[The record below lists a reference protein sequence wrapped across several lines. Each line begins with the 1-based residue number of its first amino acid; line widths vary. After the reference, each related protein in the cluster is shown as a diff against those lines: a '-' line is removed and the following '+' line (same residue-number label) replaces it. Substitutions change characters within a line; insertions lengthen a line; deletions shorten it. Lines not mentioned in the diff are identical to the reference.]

1 MPQNSQEPR
10 RQQLRGFKLQEGGSS
25 SHAWEAADKDVLGAA
40 LALAKVPEAVLL
52 APCMGFEWK
61 RAGEGPTKGENALRP

>member
-25 SHAWEAADKDVLGAA
+25 SRAREAADKDVLGVAV
-40 LALAKVPEAVLL
+40 ALAKTVKL
-52 APCMGFEWK
+52 CCWR
-61 RAGEGPTKGENALRP
+61 RARESSADERARDLPKEKMR